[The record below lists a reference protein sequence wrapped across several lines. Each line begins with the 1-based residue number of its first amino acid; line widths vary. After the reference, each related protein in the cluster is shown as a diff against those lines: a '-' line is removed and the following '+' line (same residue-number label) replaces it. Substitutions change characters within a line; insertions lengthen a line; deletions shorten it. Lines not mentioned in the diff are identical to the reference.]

1 MENVIR
7 IGSVVYSKR
16 GRDAGGY
23 FMVSEIRDADF
34 VFIADGHTHKLARPK
49 KKNIKHLK
57 NSGHV
62 LEGIAE
68 KLIAGKK
75 VFDSEVRSALRSFN
89 EPSAPQSMSKDDVI
103 EVEGKVIEVLPNT
116 KFIVELANSHKI
128 TAHISGKLRM
138 NYIRIMKGDNVTV
151 EMSPYDLTKG
161 RIIWRSK

>member
-75 VFDSEVRSALRSFN
+75 VFDSEVRCALRSFN
-89 EPSAPQSMSKDDVI
+89 EPSAPQS
-103 EVEGKVIEVLPNT
+103 LN
-116 KFIVELANSHKI
+116 N
-128 TAHISGKLRM
+128 
-138 NYIRIMKGDNVTV
+138 
-151 EMSPYDLTKG
+151 
-161 RIIWRSK
+161 

>member
-23 FMVSEIRDADF
+23 FAVVSVLDADF
-34 VFIADGHTHKLARPK
+34 VFVADGQTHKLARPK

-57 NSGHV
+57 NCGHV
-62 LEGIAE
+62 LEAIAE

-89 EPSAPQSMSKDDVI
+89 EPSDPQSLNNEQVGQY
-103 EVEGKVIEVLPNT
+103 VEG
-116 KFIVELANSHKI
+116 
-128 TAHISGKLRM
+128 
-138 NYIRIMKGDNVTV
+138 
-151 EMSPYDLTKG
+151 
-161 RIIWRSK
+161 

>member
-23 FMVSEIRDADF
+23 FAVVSVLDADF
-34 VFIADGHTHKLARPK
+34 VFVADGQTH
-49 KKNIKHLK
+49 NIKHLK

-62 LEGIAE
+62 LEAIAE

-89 EPSAPQSMSKDDVI
+89 EPSDPQSLNNEQGGKY
-103 EVEGKVIEVLPNT
+103 VEG
-116 KFIVELANSHKI
+116 
-128 TAHISGKLRM
+128 
-138 NYIRIMKGDNVTV
+138 
-151 EMSPYDLTKG
+151 
-161 RIIWRSK
+161 